1 MNIRDIAENDLS
13 FILEDS
19 VNGFGIEF
27 KLVSPDQTEYNLTGS
42 YTDIGFFIDP
52 QTGVGVDGSYQ
63 EIVFR
68 ISSFVSQG
76 GTVYPDRDLWH
87 IENVKVNGIKVIE
100 SYGIA
105 SVQTDK
111 TLGVIKIIAGKINL
125 VS

>member
-1 MNIRDIAENDLS
+1 MNIRDIAESDLS

-27 KLVSPDQTEYNLTGS
+27 KLVGPDQTEYNLTGS
-42 YTDIGFFIDP
+42 YTDIGVFIDP